1 MCLRDFNN
9 YVDHYLCVRK
19 LEIEETTLRGYQNLS
34 RYFKKYFEGK
44 KLLDI
49 KKIDIECYFK
59 YLSEYEYK
67 EGKTLSTNTIVKH
80 YDLLKMIF
88 AAAIDDELIEKNPF
102 VKIGK
107 PKKQEFLC
115 EIYSTQEVKILLQEI
130 KKNKKLEIPIILA
143 VFLGLRRGEICGLKW
158 KHIDF
163 ANNCISI
170 RETRTVAGGRVIRK
184 SVKSK
189 KSIRKMYLSL
199 FLKNLLLTELQ
210 NQKQLYPDKNFNE
223 EYICIDEKGK
233 ALRPGYISDG
243 FKNILKKTN
252 LKKIRLHD
260 LRHTCAS
267 IANNNKATL
276 NDISNF
282 LGHSSVTITS
292 QIYIH
297 LFQNTF
303 EKVIT
308 DVEQSI
314 LN

>member
-9 YVDHYLCVRK
+9 YVDHYLDVRK

-49 KKIDIECYFK
+49 KKIDIEYYLK

-67 EGKTLSTNTIVKH
+67 NGKTLSTNTIIKH

-88 AAAIDDELIEKNPF
+88 AAAIDDELIEKNPVF
-102 VKIGK
+102 KIRR
-107 PKKQEFLC
+107 PKKHDFLC
-115 EIYSTQEVKILLQEI
+115 EVYSIQEVRMLLQEV
-130 KKNKKLEIPIILA
+130 KKNKKLEIPIVLA
-143 VFLGLRRGEICGLKW
+143 IFLGLRRGEICGLKW

-163 ANNCISI
+163 IKNSISI
-170 RETRTVAGGRVIRK
+170 KETRTVAGSKIIKK

-189 KSIRKMYLSL
+189 KSIRIMYLSNG
-199 FLKNLLLTELQ
+199 LKNILWMELQ
-210 NQKQLYPDKNFNE
+210 NVKQKYPDKNFRE
-223 EYICIDEKGK
+223 EYICVDEKGK

-243 FKNILKKTN
+243 FKSILDKTN
-252 LKKIRLHD
+252 LKRIRLHD

-267 IANNNKATL
+267 IANDNKATL
-276 NDISNF
+276 HDISNF